1 MRFRNDV
8 LTCTL
13 STLLAFERRARQS
26 ESLNLFQVSLL
37 NTWMWI
43 TPIHRDVR
51 SRNSLH
57 SFQLFSAKCFY
68 MFLLKEFR
76 VFVLVARW
84 WGNFFFVF
92 GQNRNTI
99 QLCHQL
105 RSSCIILLIRCFA
118 VCMRGWMNSFWFGLR
133 LLFFY
138 ESNYCKLRELSIAF
152 VFIAL
157 KRFPKW
163 WIFRTRHEEPVL
175 TNAIVLSRKSI

>member
-43 TPIHRDVR
+43 TPIHRDVH

-84 WGNFFFVF
+84 WGNFCFCFWPKPQYHSALSSAQVVLYYFADSLFRRLYARLNELILVWFALFVF
-92 GQNRNTI
+92 
-99 QLCHQL
+99 
-105 RSSCIILLIRCFA
+105 
-118 VCMRGWMNSFWFGLR
+118 
-133 LLFFY
+133 
-138 ESNYCKLRELSIAF
+138 LREQLLQVAWTVDCLCF
-152 VFIAL
+152 YCA
-157 KRFPKW
+157 
-163 WIFRTRHEEPVL
+163 
-175 TNAIVLSRKSI
+175 